1 MTFFDFILDFWDNIP
16 NDNFDNLSI
25 ITSSDKDIKETFKNE
40 PDMVCFNSNDEM
52 IKYLSPKLADYC
64 YENESVIEDLPSTLN
79 NFPESLFLYNDIPE
93 EWDHVGLKHVCLDQI
108 GIIKF
113 AVRGNAKIINRLSEF
128 SEENVLIIR
137 YSKIPIFER
146 MLIDNYIWNM
156 CIDEIIRIL
165 KNRTMFNIEK
175 CYIEGGVGYVIKSSS
190 KISQLNNI
198 HQLKM
203 YVERFF
209 YGELQLLRNLV
220 KNKITIESSYINMPY
235 EELPHFV
242 DFNVF
247 LEKCRLEDL
256 PVTYENEDLYKLEK
270 VKFQVVVN
278 PDKSVSLIPYPLDVE
293 RIISIQANMWRKYNE
308 DYGYDSELV
317 PNEII
322 HLFEYIRDNHLTLSY
337 GFGKFLI
344 TKIKKNKEKNSKYSI
359 VYLKEIKD

>member
-1 MTFFDFILDFWDNIP
+1 M
-16 NDNFDNLSI
+16 
-25 ITSSDKDIKETFKNE
+25 
-40 PDMVCFNSNDEM
+40 
-52 IKYLSPKLADYC
+52 
-64 YENESVIEDLPSTLN
+64 LN
-79 NFPESLFLYNDIPE
+79 
-93 EWDHVGLKHVCLDQI
+93 V
-108 GIIKF
+108 
-113 AVRGNAKIINRLSEF
+113 
-128 SEENVLIIR
+128 
-137 YSKIPIFER
+137 
-146 MLIDNYIWNM
+146 
-156 CIDEIIRIL
+156 
-165 KNRTMFNIEK
+165 
-175 CYIEGGVGYVIKSSS
+175 
-190 KISQLNNI
+190 
-198 HQLKM
+198 
-203 YVERFF
+203 FF
-209 YGELQLLRNLV
+209 YGELQLLKNLV

-242 DFNVF
+242 EFNVF

-278 PDKSVSLIPYPLDVE
+278 SDKSVSLIPYPLDVE

-344 TKIKKNKEKNSKYSI
+344 TKIKKNKEKTSKYSI